1 MVTKPEKSLT
11 AVVRIEN
18 GTALVT
24 IRGSG
29 GVHQA
34 EEILPMLETAVA
46 QGVDRIVV
54 DLGELEYSA
63 ALVVGAALASFVKS
77 CPTPVRIELLASR
90 RQDRDA
96 LTSRLGEDR
105 MPRRLFSGRASGA
118 RCCWRTIPVSWEAEE
133 RQPVHVDI
141 DRP

>member
-1 MVTKPEKSLT
+1 MVTKPEKPLT

-18 GTALVT
+18 GTALVS

-29 GVHQA
+29 GVHHA

-46 QGVDRIVV
+46 QGIDRIVV

-63 ALVVGAALASFVKS
+63 APAVGAVLSGFVRS

-90 RQDRDA
+90 PQDRDI
-96 LTSRLGEDR
+96 LTSRLGEDK
-105 MPRRLFSGRASGA
+105 MQRRLFSGRSAKAG
-118 RCCWRTIPVSWEAEE
+118 CGWRTIPVSWEAEE